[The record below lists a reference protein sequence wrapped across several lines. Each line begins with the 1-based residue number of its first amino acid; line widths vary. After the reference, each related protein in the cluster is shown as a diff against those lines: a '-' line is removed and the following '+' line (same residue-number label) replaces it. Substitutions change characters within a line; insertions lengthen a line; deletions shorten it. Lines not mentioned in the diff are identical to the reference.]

1 MKLIVFSLFVTC
13 AFAFECSNYSS
24 DGCKECVLH
33 ANSFNDGCVW
43 CGTVDQNIISGN
55 CYLYDDINL
64 ACQNVKN
71 NYIRDDTQIYK
82 DIKQY
87 DCCNQPFRI
96 GSKSE
101 VTCSA
106 DIANIVSSETKNLI
120 LTFFIYTWVIGFIT
134 ILWILISW
142 KRNIIFSLINAI
154 LCPLALVFIFF
165 MDLTPNPNEFYP
177 LPH

>member
-1 MKLIVFSLFVTC
+1 MVW
-13 AFAFECSNYSS
+13 ECWAKY
-24 DGCKECVLH
+24 
-33 ANSFNDGCVW
+33 
-43 CGTVDQNIISGN
+43 NIISGN
-55 CYLYDDINL
+55 YYSYDDINL

-106 DIANIVSSETKNLI
+106 DIANIVSTETKNLI
-120 LTFFIYTWVIGFIT
+120 LTFFLYMG
-134 ILWILISW
+134 
-142 KRNIIFSLINAI
+142 N
-154 LCPLALVFIFF
+154 
-165 MDLTPNPNEFYP
+165 
-177 LPH
+177 